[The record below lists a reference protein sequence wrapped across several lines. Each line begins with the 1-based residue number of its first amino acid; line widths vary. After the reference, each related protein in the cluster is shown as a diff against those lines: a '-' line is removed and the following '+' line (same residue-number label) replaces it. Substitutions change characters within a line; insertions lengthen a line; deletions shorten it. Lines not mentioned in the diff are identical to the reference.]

1 MTNEQK
7 IWQLQEKKEHLMLG
21 GGVERINVQHKQG
34 KLTARE
40 RLALLFDEGRFQE
53 LDIFAKQ
60 RCAYFDMH
68 GKEVPYDAVVTGFGK
83 VNGRR
88 VFAYAHDFTVMG
100 GSTGEV
106 QSIKITRTM
115 NMAREA
121 MVPCVGLIDSAG
133 GRIQEG
139 GDTCSPM
146 FFRANVM
153 NSGVIPQITAL
164 MGPCAGAA
172 VYSPALTDFIL
183 AVDKVCHAH
192 ITGPKAIEKVTG
204 EKIDSESLG
213 GAMTHAKISGVVH
226 KVGADDYDCIDQIKK
241 LLSYLPQNYR
251 EKPPCVPC
259 TDSRDRRCEELNR
272 LIPENL
278 NKAYD
283 MKEVI
288 TAIADNGEF
297 YETQEYYAAN
307 LITGFI
313 RLNGQGIGVV
323 ANQPKVMAGCLD
335 INCSDKGARFIRTCD
350 CFNIPLLSLTDTP
363 GYLPG
368 VSQEYGGIIRHGAK
382 LIYAWCEAT
391 VPVITCAVR
400 KVYGGAYAGMMA
412 AEMEPDLAIAWAT
425 TVRAIMGADGAVN
438 VLYKKNLE
446 AAKKRGEDVEALRR
460 KYIEEYEREFNNP
473 YRAAERMHFNDV
485 IEPAETRRVLID
497 AFEMFCGKDRKNPD
511 RKHGNFPV

>member
-1 MTNEQK
+1 MTNQEK
-7 IWQLQEKKEHLMLG
+7 IWELKEKKERLMLG
-21 GGVERINVQHKQG
+21 GGVDRINAQHKQG

-40 RLALLFDEGRFQE
+40 RLALLFDPDSFQE

-60 RCAYFDMH
+60 RCVYFNMLN
-68 GKEVPYDAVVTGFGK
+68 KEVPYDGVVTGYGT
-83 VNGRR
+83 VEGRK

-106 QSIKITRTM
+106 QSIKMTRTM
-115 NMAREA
+115 ELAREA
-121 MVPCVGLIDSAG
+121 MVPCIGLIDSAG

-172 VYSPALTDFIL
+172 VYSPALTDFIF

-213 GAMTHAKISGVVH
+213 GAMTHAKTSGVVH
-226 KVGADDYDCIDQIKK
+226 KVAVDDYDCINHIKE
-241 LLSYLPQNYR
+241 LLRYLPQNYL
-251 EKPPCVPC
+251 EKPERIPC
-259 TDSRDRRCEELNR
+259 TDDPNRRCEELNSI
-272 LIPENL
+272 IPENL

-283 MKEVI
+283 MKDVI
-288 TAIADNGEF
+288 RSIADNHEF
-297 YETQEYYAAN
+297 YEIQEYYAQN

-313 RLNGQGIGVV
+313 RLNGDVIGVV
-323 ANQPKVMAGCLD
+323 ANQPNHMAGCLD

-368 VSQEYGGIIRHGAK
+368 VAQEYGGIIRHGAK

-391 VPVITCAVR
+391 VPIITCATR

-412 AEMEPDLAIAWAT
+412 AEMEPDIAFAWAT
-425 TVRAIMGADGAVN
+425 TVRAIMGAEGAVN
-438 VLYKKNLE
+438 VLYKKELD
-446 AAKKRGEDVEALRR
+446 AAKKAGEDAEALKR
-460 KYIEEYEREFNNP
+460 KYIEEYEKEFNNP

-485 IEPAETRRVLID
+485 IEPAETRRILIR
-497 AFEMFCGKDRKNPD
+497 AFEMFRNKSKSIPN
-511 RKHGNFPV
+511 RKHGNIPL